1 MTRVERL
8 ELARKLLDDGRLSEP
23 AIAQL
28 VGRSKRWLRNVARQY
43 PRHSGVTFVTVPRV
57 ARTSAAAADKPARRA
72 QGLHRSRRSLR
83 SRWREFSKT
92 CRRWADVTGTIVLVV
107 GLLWGLKRGIIAS
120 NGKRFYVVEP
130 PHYMVE
136 QPSPPPPGY
145 GL

>member
-8 ELARKLLDDGRLSEP
+8 ELTRKLLDEHRVPER
-23 AIAQL
+23 AIAKL
-28 VGRSKRWLRNVARQY
+28 VGRSQRWVRTIARRY

-72 QGLHRSRRSLR
+72 QGVHRSRRSLR

-92 CRRWADVTGTIVLVV
+92 CWRWADVTGTIVLVV

-130 PHYMVE
+130 PHYVVE